1 MHENLNE
8 RKEERII
15 SRKEFKMDEKPAYQ
29 PPSTKKWEAALEK
42 AKEEREMKEIQQRER
57 EKQEK
62 ERLAKSNKVPLIIL
76 NKKTFYQDKR

>member
-1 MHENLNE
+1 
-8 RKEERII
+8 
-15 SRKEFKMDEKPAYQ
+15 MDEKPAYQ

-57 EKQEK
+57 EKLEK
-62 ERLAKSNKVPLIIL
+62 ERLAKSNKVSPSIIL